1 MKSAIERFASNTS
14 LIHASVC
21 GLELILRKAK
31 DLEQA
36 EQLNMDSVK
45 SAFPFLALIW
55 LYSTGIRDVLHAK
68 REDGHTLWNSP
79 AIAALARPT
88 LDAFLSLLYFAIEH
102 TSAEEYEFRQLLLNR
117 HTVYKRWDMLQ
128 RGDQSNEG
136 ISGEYSGA
144 EADWKEANAAVLKHP
159 QMNILAPIVRN
170 RVASNG
176 DYYRPEADNVLWERA
191 GLPRGLY
198 EVSFR
203 YLSQYAHA
211 TPYAAASLQLHQAD
225 HEDGAVNMNI
235 PAGLVLT
242 CLVKSLDYAG
252 TLHPDLHALLPAV
265 FHKFVGDH

>member
-14 LIHASVC
+14 LIHESVC
-21 GLELILRKAK
+21 TLELILRKAK
-31 DLEQA
+31 DLERA

-45 SAFPFLALIW
+45 SAFPFLSLIW
-55 LYSTGIRDVLHAK
+55 LYSTAVRDVLHAK

-88 LDAFLSLLYFAIEH
+88 MDAFLSLLYFAIEH

-136 ISGEYSGA
+136 ISGEHVGA
-144 EADWKEANAAVLKHP
+144 EADWKKANAAVLEHP

-191 GLPRGLY
+191 GLPRDLY

-211 TPYAAASLQLHQAD
+211 TPYAAASLKSHQAD

-235 PAGLVLT
+235 PAVLVLT
-242 CLVKSLDYAG
+242 CLVESLDYAG
-252 TLHPDLHALLPAV
+252 TLHPDLHALLPTA
-265 FHKFVGDH
+265 FYKFVGDH